1 MHFSGIQAKI
11 FEVSS
16 KTGDNVGK
24 IITQFQSNSIITFV
38 HRRKHSVPQGYVN
51 YAAVSGCQSLEA
63 PACQNYL

>member
-11 FEVSS
+11 FDVSS

-38 HRRKHSVPQGYVN
+38 HRRKHSVTQV
-51 YAAVSGCQSLEA
+51 
-63 PACQNYL
+63 

>member
-16 KTGDNVGK
+16 KTGYNVGK

-38 HRRKHSVPQGYVN
+38 HRRKHSVTQV
-51 YAAVSGCQSLEA
+51 
-63 PACQNYL
+63 

>member
-1 MHFSGIQAKI
+1 MHVPPWKILLYLILMHFSGIQAKI

-38 HRRKHSVPQGYVN
+38 LRRKHSVTQV
-51 YAAVSGCQSLEA
+51 
-63 PACQNYL
+63 